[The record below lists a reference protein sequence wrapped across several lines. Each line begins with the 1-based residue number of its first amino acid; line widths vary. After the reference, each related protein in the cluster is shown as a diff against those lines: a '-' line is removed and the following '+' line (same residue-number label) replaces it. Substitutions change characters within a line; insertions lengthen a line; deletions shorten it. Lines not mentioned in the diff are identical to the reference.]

1 MLSDTAIRRAE
12 LVALDIRDLDLERRQ
27 LVVRSGKGQK
37 RRVVPFTDEL
47 ASDLRIYLD
56 RRTAGPLF
64 LSQRRT
70 ALSVRQLNRIVKRVG
85 ELAGV
90 RHPNPDS
97 DGAITPHLFRHT
109 FARHWKQ
116 AGGDIESLRNILGHA
131 HATTTI
137 DLYGSLSMDDIQTTY
152 DRLRGQHLDD
162 EIS

>member
-1 MLSDTAIRRAE
+1 MLADTAVRRAE

-56 RRTAGPLF
+56 RRTTGPLF
-64 LSQRRT
+64 LSQRRR
-70 ALSVRQLNRIVKRVG
+70 ALSVRQLNRIVKHVG

-90 RHPNPDS
+90 RHPDPDS

-137 DLYGSLSMDDIQTTY
+137 DLYGSLSMDDIQSTY
-152 DRLRGQHLDD
+152 DRLRGQQASD
-162 EIS
+162 ETN